1 MRIDDELHRRAA
13 TMINQSPDDRRAEA
27 LAEGSRLAASL
38 FDVLA
43 SRTADPPGVTR
54 IAYGEGE
61 CVAHAVM
68 ADVAGARGAAV
79 AVDAAGNQYL
89 TFPGQDRSRT
99 IYIGSHLDSVPHGG
113 NFDGAAGVIL
123 GLAAAAALARLD
135 TAPPF
140 DLCVLC
146 LRAEE
151 SCWFPHSYVGSKTA
165 LGRLDPAV
173 LDSVTRSDTG
183 ETLAWH
189 MRALGFD
196 PEAVRRGATRIDP
209 ARTITYLEPHI
220 EQGPVLVAEGRALGL
235 VTGIRGSFRYRDAAF
250 HGAYAHSGATPR
262 WLRHDAV
269 VAASELV
276 MAMQALWERM
286 EADGHDLAVTFGIVG
301 TDPAQHSFSKVPGE
315 ARLCID
321 VRSRSETTLDEVR
334 QRLIKLGDVIA
345 GRRGVRLVL
354 GPLGGSTPAVMA
366 PRLLDQLRAAAATAG
381 VMPIELA
388 SGAGHDA
395 ATFANVGIPSGMVFI
410 RNHNG
415 SHNPDEQMA
424 MADFDQALALV
435 VALLQQPGE
444 AWAGYIRA
452 RSGWPP
458 AAAGL

>member
-1 MRIDDELHRRAA
+1 MPERA
-13 TMINQSPDDRRAEA
+13 DDRRNEA

-38 FDVLA
+38 FEALA
-43 SRTADPPGVTR
+43 ARTADPPGVTR
-54 IAYGEGE
+54 VAYGEGE
-61 CVAHAVM
+61 CAAYSLTADAARAHGAEVAF
-68 ADVAGARGAAV
+68 
-79 AVDAAGNQYL
+79 DAAGNQFL
-89 TFPGQDRSRT
+89 TFAGQDRSRT
-99 IYIGSHLDSVPHGG
+99 VYIGSHLDSVPHGG

-123 GLAAAAALARLD
+123 GLAAAVVLARQGK
-135 TAPPF
+135 AAPF

-151 SCWFPHSYVGSKTA
+151 SCWFPHSYIGSKTA

-173 LDSVTRSDTG
+173 LDTVVRSDTG

-209 ARTITYLEPHI
+209 ARAVAYLEPHI

-262 WLRHDAV
+262 RLRRDAV

-276 MAMQALWERM
+276 VAMQALWERM

-321 VRSRSETTLDEVR
+321 VRSRSEATLEEVR
-334 QRLIKLGDVIA
+334 RRLVETGRDIA
-345 GRRGVRLVL
+345 ARRGVRLDL

-366 PRLLDQLRAAAATAG
+366 PRLLDQLRAAAITAG
-381 VMPIELA
+381 VAPIELA

-395 ATFANVGIPSGMVFI
+395 ATFANAGIPTGMVFV
-410 RNHNG
+410 RNENG
-415 SHNPDEQMA
+415 SHNPDERMT
-424 MADFDQALALV
+424 MADFGQALALV
-435 VALLQQPGE
+435 VALLEQ
-444 AWAGYIRA
+444 
-452 RSGWPP
+452 P
-458 AAAGL
+458 AARWA

>member
-1 MRIDDELHRRAA
+1 M
-13 TMINQSPDDRRAEA
+13 NQSAEDRRNEA

-38 FDVLA
+38 FGTLA
-43 SRTADPPGVTR
+43 ARTADPPGVTR
-54 IAYGEGE
+54 VAYGEGE
-61 CVAHAVM
+61 CAAYALMADAAHAHG
-68 ADVAGARGAAV
+68 AEVAF
-79 AVDAAGNQYL
+79 DAGGNQFI
-89 TFPGQDRSRT
+89 TFAGQDRSRT
-99 IYIGSHLDSVPHGG
+99 LYVGSHLDSVPHGG

-123 GLAAAAALARLD
+123 GLAAAAVLARLGQ
-135 TAPPF
+135 TAPF

-151 SCWFPHSYVGSKTA
+151 SCWFPHSYIGSKTA

-173 LDSVTRSDTG
+173 LDTVVRSDTG

-196 PEAVRRGATRIDP
+196 PEAVRRGARRIDP
-209 ARTITYLEPHI
+209 ARAVAYLEPHI

-262 WLRHDAV
+262 RLRRDAV

-276 MAMQALWERM
+276 VAMQALWERM

-321 VRSRSETTLDEVR
+321 VRSRSETTLEEVR
-334 QRLIKLGDVIA
+334 QRLVEFGRGIA
-345 GRRGVRLVL
+345 DRRGVRLDL

-366 PRLLDQLRAAAATAG
+366 PRLLDQLRGAAVAAG
-381 VMPIELA
+381 VAPIELA

-395 ATFANVGIPSGMVFI
+395 ATFANAGIPTGMVFV
-410 RNHNG
+410 RNENG
-415 SHNPDEQMA
+415 SHNPDERMD

-435 VALLQQPGE
+435 VALLEQ
-444 AWAGYIRA
+444 
-452 RSGWPP
+452 PP
-458 AAAGL
+458 ARWA